1 MITPLY
7 ASLLALLLFVLS
19 IRVIGLRGN
28 PAFGFIAQ
36 GKGTTNSFRGL
47 SVPKEILPSTFQPC

>member
-28 PAFGFIAQ
+28 PAFGLLPRERGRRTPSEAIRAQ
-36 GKGTTNSFRGL
+36 GNFTEY
-47 SVPKEILPSTFQPC
+47 VQPC